1 MKSSCTSQRRTRAA
15 LGAHPLRATVCAAL
29 LFTAPAFAQN
39 NTAVDLVKSLFNQP
53 PAAGPQAQPTA
64 EALRNAALQAQA
76 APGAPMTADLAMLF
90 AKGTV
95 NGAELVGTLRAM
107 QEEMRLRKAAKAA
120 VVLTGAL
127 DTATN
132 QLTSG
137 SFNFSDALK
146 ETAIKAAIDLAKQ
159 SVASAASK
167 ALDDY
172 LQSMLDDPAA
182 LAAETV
188 KLPPPTGMNAAQAK
202 RVVTMAGLVVGAKVT
217 GKLLKRAQ
225 KDLEGLK
232 TDFGKVIH
240 RREEAAKLLFA
251 AMNERNKALA
261 ANDTSGGEKS
271 ADLAASLSQ
280 DDMAFLE
287 RDLGKLAVKD
297 FAKDMAAQNLAL
309 SYLQRVQPEAFKA
322 YRTETDDVVRR
333 TKTYLQTMTGI
344 VAFGAMSA
352 NFVQAVG
359 EAAKE
364 KQQGLGP
371 LLQSLPMMLDF
382 VYEAAPLAKVAV
394 ETAAKGVELGASGDE
409 GSGGFLGSIFGGK
422 KKSFVFV
429 DGDKPM
435 NMASAKDVFA
445 ELNKREETVGLFKG
459 ALFRSDAPGMLQRI
473 GECDRPEAGR
483 MVDLAVG
490 KAEREEFAAA
500 YFNDKEKADGFT
512 FVNAMESPGTSL
524 QEQQLP
530 AQLLTSDH
538 RDRTTSDAAPLSKVQ
553 LRVSEK
559 YSEWGDNQ
567 LMRLIFANREGQA
580 RHATLHLGSVAI
592 RPVPSPQAVFVYET
606 AAEACK
612 SLVVKPPPPPPKP
625 APAPVPPPVDV
636 KKDAKGKKP
645 AKAAP
650 AAAPAK
656 PPVKKEGSK

>member
-1 MKSSCTSQRRTRAA
+1 MKNPCTSRGRPGPS

-29 LFTAPAFAQN
+29 LFTAPALAQN
-39 NTAVDLVKSLFNQP
+39 NSAVDLVKSLFNQP
-53 PAAGPQAQPTA
+53 PAAGLQTQPTP
-64 EALRNAALQAQA
+64 ESLRNAALQAQA
-76 APGAPMTADLAMLF
+76 GQAAPGEPMSADLGMLF

-107 QEEMRLRKAAKAA
+107 QEEMRMRKAAKAA
-120 VVLTGAL
+120 VLLGGAL
-127 DTATN
+127 DTATT

-137 SFNFSDALK
+137 NFNISDTLK
-146 ETAIKAAIDLAKQ
+146 ETAVKAAIELVKQ

-188 KLPPPTGMNAAQAK
+188 KLPPPAGMNATQAK
-202 RVVTMAGLVVGAKVT
+202 RVVTMAALVVGAKVT

-251 AMNERNKALA
+251 AMTERNKALA

-271 ADLAASLSQ
+271 AELAASLSQ
-280 DDMAFLE
+280 EDMAFME
-287 RDLGKLAVKD
+287 RDLGKLKVGD

-344 VAFGAMSA
+344 VAFGAMTA

-371 LLQSLPMMLDF
+371 LLMSLPMMLDF

-394 ETAAKGVELGASGDE
+394 ETAAKGVELGASSEE
-409 GSGGFLGSIFGGK
+409 GGNFFTRLVGT

-445 ELNKREETVGLFKG
+445 ELNKREETAGLFKG

-483 MVDLAVG
+483 MVDLAVS
-490 KAEREEFAAA
+490 KSEREEFAAA

-538 RDRTTSDAAPLSKVQ
+538 RERTTADAEPLSRVQ

-559 YSEWGDNQ
+559 YGEWGDNQ

-580 RHATLHLGSVAI
+580 RHATLYLGSVAI

-612 SLVVKPPPPPPKP
+612 TLVVKPPPPPPK
-625 APAPVPPPVDV
+625 AAPVPPPPDA

-645 AKAAP
+645 AKPAP
-650 AAAPAK
+650 KAAPAK
-656 PPVKKEGSK
+656 APVKKEGSK